1 MLHSMR
7 LFPKMVD
14 PEYWRRLWVEIKL
27 VGQLMKD
34 GRVPIYTKII
44 PFLVAVYLLSPF
56 DLIPDVIPIFGQMD
70 DFGLMVVSLSAFIRL
85 APSEVVDEYMPRDME
100 PKAQIN
106 Q

>member
-1 MLHSMR
+1 MLHSIR

-44 PFLVAVYLLSPF
+44 PSVTVLRTVPLFIPNKKKKGA
-56 DLIPDVIPIFGQMD
+56 LIINAPL
-70 DFGLMVVSLSAFIRL
+70 GLQFV
-85 APSEVVDEYMPRDME
+85 
-100 PKAQIN
+100 
-106 Q
+106 